1 MTAID
6 RIRDLLRI
14 SESYGHNE
22 RFPWDRGY
30 HEGYRDGLEVA
41 LKYLEQEEVKDAKN
55 SDTIKMT
62 TLENILKIER
72 YNQ

>member
-30 HEGYRDGLEVA
+30 HEGYRDGLEAA
-41 LKYLEQEEVKDAKN
+41 LRYLEKEEIKDTKSLDKITSLN
-55 SDTIKMT
+55 NL
-62 TLENILKIER
+62 LEIER
-72 YNQ
+72 YGQ